1 MIVTRIITT
10 ALGGLILCIGST
22 ALAGHAFIKFDDAGD
37 MIISGPFSATLPKPG
52 PNARLGGPEHSTPS
66 FLDEQLQV
74 SKAGYFGDDQFV
86 VVQVEQTNAGTGT
99 LTNTNLPTI
108 ELAGEE
114 FRAREGC
121 IDISQ
126 EMLDADDDALFEF
139 TETMN
144 VQIVPAVNAMQL
156 FFVNDEGTAEGVILY
171 MRNVPGGCASM
182 SDDFKATFKS
192 DFEDWV
198 EAIRAAN

>member
-1 MIVTRIITT
+1 MTRIITT

-86 VVQVEQTNAGTGT
+86 VVQVERTNAGTGT

-156 FFVNDEGTAEGVILY
+156 FFVNDEGTAEGIILY
-171 MRNVPGGCASM
+171 MRNGPGGCASM
-182 SDDFKATFKS
+182 SDNFKATFKS